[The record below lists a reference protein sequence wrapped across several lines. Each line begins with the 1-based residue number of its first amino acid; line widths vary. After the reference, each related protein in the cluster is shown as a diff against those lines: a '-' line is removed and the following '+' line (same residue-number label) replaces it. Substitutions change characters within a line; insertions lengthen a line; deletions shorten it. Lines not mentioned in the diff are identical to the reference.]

1 MQPATMGTP
10 QEELDPIEAPPSVVA
25 TLRQA
30 ILEGHYP
37 PGTRLAEI
45 PVAEALGVSRTPV
58 RLAFRTLTQEGLLQ
72 RVGKR
77 GLEVR
82 AFTESDVL
90 CAVEVRGVLE
100 GLAAR
105 RLAEAGVPPPL
116 LAQLEDCLAE
126 GEQVL
131 AGARLTARDVDR
143 WSALNQRFH
152 SAIVGATGSRVIGDA
167 IARNNHL
174 PFAAADSI
182 AIDKRA
188 LPAELRKL
196 QLAQLQHRLIV
207 EALRRG
213 ESARA
218 ETLMREHAY
227 IGLRYAALFGLQ
239 TPPTLSAPPV
249 AAATNPRRKRTKLQ
263 APVRS

>member
-1 MQPATMGTP
+1 MDISQT
-10 QEELDPIEAPPSVVA
+10 ELDPIEAPPSVVA

-58 RLAFRTLTQEGLLQ
+58 RLAFRTLSQEGLLQ

-82 AFTESDVL
+82 AFTEADVL

-116 LAQLEDCLAE
+116 LARLEQCLAD
-126 GEQVL
+126 GEKVL
-131 AGARLTARDVDR
+131 ADGRLTSTDVDR

-152 SAIVGATGSRVIGDA
+152 DTIVGSTGSRVIGDA

-188 LPAELRKL
+188 LPAEYRKL
-196 QLAQLQHRLIV
+196 QLAQMQHRLIV

-239 TPPTLSAPPV
+239 TPHMASGPAPV
-249 AAATNPRRKRTKLQ
+249 AAATKPRGRRTKL
-263 APVRS
+263 ATPARS

>member
-1 MQPATMGTP
+1 KRALPA
-10 QEELDPIEAPPSVVA
+10 ELRKLI
-25 TLRQA
+25 
-30 ILEGHYP
+30 IEGHYAA
-37 PGTRLAEI
+37 GTRLAEI
-45 PVAEALGVSRTPV
+45 PVAEALGVARTPV
-58 RLAFRTLTQEGLLQ
+58 RLAFRTLEQEGLLQ

-82 AFTESDVL
+82 AFTEADVL

-116 LAQLEDCLAE
+116 MAELEGCLAD
-126 GEQVL
+126 GERVL
-131 AGARLTARDVDR
+131 AGTRLSAADVDR

-152 SAIVGATGSRVIGDA
+152 GAIVGATGSRVIGDA

-182 AIDKRA
+182 TIDKRA

-227 IGLRYAALFGLQ
+227 IGLRYAALFGLPV
-239 TPPTLSAPPV
+239 PPTRPAPEPPPV
-249 AAATNPRRKRTKLQ
+249 AAVTKGASRRTKLGSP
-263 APVRS
+263 ARS

>member
-1 MQPATMGTP
+1 MTP
-10 QEELDPIEAPPSVVA
+10 RDARELDPIESSPSVVA
-25 TLRQA
+25 TLRQL
-30 ILEGHYP
+30 ILEGCYP

-45 PVAEALGVSRTPV
+45 PVAQALGVSRTPV
-58 RLAFRTLTQEGLLQ
+58 RLAFRTLSQEGLLH

-82 AFTESDVL
+82 AFTETDVL

-105 RLAEAGVPPPL
+105 RLAEVGVPPEL
-116 LAQLEDCLAE
+116 LAELQRCLDD

-131 AGARLTARDVDR
+131 AAGRLSARDVDR

-152 SAIVGATGSRVIGDA
+152 AAIVGSSGSRVIGDA

-188 LPAELRKL
+188 LGAEYRKL

-207 EALRRG
+207 EALQRG

-227 IGLRYAALFGLQ
+227 IGLRYATLFGLD
-239 TPPTLSAPPV
+239 TPALPPAPKGAV
-249 AAATNPRRKRTKLQ
+249 AATTARRGRP
-263 APVRS
+263 A

>member
-1 MQPATMGTP
+1 MDIPRT
-10 QEELDPIEAPPSVVA
+10 ELDPIEAPPSVVA

-30 ILEGHYP
+30 ILEGRYP

-105 RLAEAGVPPPL
+105 RLAETGVAAPL
-116 LAQLEDCLAE
+116 LTQLEQCLAE

-131 AGARLTARDVDR
+131 AGGRLTSRDVDR

-207 EALRRG
+207 EALRQG

-239 TPPTLSAPPV
+239 TPHMASAPGPV
-249 AAATNPRRKRTKLQ
+249 AAATKPRGRRTKLSQ
-263 APVRS
+263 PARP

>member
-1 MQPATMGTP
+1 M
-10 QEELDPIEAPPSVVA
+10 
-25 TLRQA
+25 TLRQL
-30 ILEGHYP
+30 ILAGRYP

-45 PVAEALGVSRTPV
+45 PVAQTLGVSRTPV
-58 RLAFRTLTQEGLLQ
+58 RLAFRTLSQEGLLHK
-72 RVGKR
+72 VGKR

-82 AFTESDVL
+82 AFTETDVR

-105 RLAEAGVPPPL
+105 RLAEAGVPAAL
-116 LAQLEDCLAE
+116 LAELRRCLDD

-131 AGARLTARDVDR
+131 AAGRLSARDVDR
-143 WSALNQRFH
+143 WSVMNRRFH
-152 SAIVGATGSRVIGDA
+152 SAIVDSSGSRVIADA

-188 LPAELRKL
+188 LPAEYRKL
-196 QLAQLQHRLIV
+196 QLAQLQHRLVV
-207 EALRRG
+207 EALAGG

-227 IGLRYAALFGLQ
+227 IGLRYAGLFGLE
-239 TPPTLSAPPV
+239 APPLPRPGAV
-249 AAATNPRRKRTKLQ
+249 AATTTTPARGG
-263 APVRS
+263 

>member
-1 MQPATMGTP
+1 MSVSFQR
-10 QEELDPIEAPPSVVA
+10 LDPNAAPPSVVA

-30 ILEGHYP
+30 ILAGHYQ

-58 RLAFRTLTQEGLLQ
+58 RLAFRTLAQEGLLQ

-82 AFTESDVL
+82 AFTEADVL

-105 RLAEAGVPPPL
+105 RLAEAGVPGPL
-116 LAQLEDCLAE
+116 MSQLEQCLSD

-131 AGARLTARDVDR
+131 AGGRLTSSDVDR

-152 SAIVGATGSRVIGDA
+152 TAIVAAGGSRVIGDA

-182 AIDKRA
+182 AIDKGA
-188 LPAELRKL
+188 LPAEFRKL

-227 IGLRYAALFGLQ
+227 IGLRYAALFDLQ
-239 TPPTLSAPPV
+239 TPSTLAAPPV
-249 AAATNPRRKRTKLQ
+249 AAATKPRKRLRRGSFRAAK
-263 APVRS
+263 

>member
-1 MQPATMGTP
+1 LIPIMKHK
-10 QEELDPIEAPPSVVA
+10 LDPKEVTPAASPSVVA

-30 ILEGHYP
+30 IVEGRYP

-45 PVAEALGVSRTPV
+45 PVAQALGVSRTPV
-58 RLAFRTLTQEGLLQ
+58 RLAFRTLSQEGLLQ
-72 RVGKR
+72 RTGKR
-77 GLEVR
+77 GLVVR
-82 AFTESDVL
+82 DFTEADVL
-90 CAVEVRGVLE
+90 CAVEVRGALE

-105 RLAEAGVPPPL
+105 RLAEAGLAAPL
-116 LAQLEDCLAE
+116 RDELQACLDA
-126 GEQVL
+126 GEEVL
-131 AGARLTARDVDR
+131 ASGRLSARDVDR

-152 SAIVGATGSRVIGDA
+152 AAIVQAGGGRVIADA

-182 AIDKRA
+182 TIDKQS
-188 LPAELRKL
+188 LPAEYRKL

-207 EALRRG
+207 EALRSG

-227 IGLRYAALFGLQ
+227 IGLRYASLFGLQ
-239 TPPTLSAPPV
+239 TPPLSTPKPV
-249 AAATNPRRKRTKLQ
+249 AVATATRRPNG
-263 APVRS
+263 A

>member
-1 MQPATMGTP
+1 MT
-10 QEELDPIEAPPSVVA
+10 QERGRELDPVEPSPSVVA
-25 TLRQA
+25 TLRQL
-30 ILEGHYP
+30 ILEGRYP

-45 PVAEALGVSRTPV
+45 PVAQALGVSRTPV
-58 RLAFRTLTQEGLLQ
+58 RLAFRTLSQEGLLH
-72 RVGKR
+72 RAGKR

-82 AFTESDVL
+82 AFTEADVL

-105 RLAEAGVPPPL
+105 RLAEAGVPPQL
-116 LAQLEDCLAE
+116 LAELQRCLDD

-131 AGARLTARDVDR
+131 AAGRLSARDVDR

-152 SAIVGATGSRVIGDA
+152 AAIVGSSGSRVIGDA

-182 AIDKRA
+182 TIDKRS
-188 LPAELRKL
+188 LPAEYRKL

-207 EALRRG
+207 EALARR

-227 IGLRYAALFGLQ
+227 IGLRYAELFGLE
-239 TPPTLSAPPV
+239 TPALPPARAV
-249 AAATNPRRKRTKLQ
+249 AATTTRRGHR
-263 APVRS
+263 A

>member
-1 MQPATMGTP
+1 MTQ
-10 QEELDPIEAPPSVVA
+10 QRNQLLDPVEPSPSVVA
-25 TLRQA
+25 TLRQL
-30 ILEGHYP
+30 ILEGRYP

-45 PVAEALGVSRTPV
+45 PVADALGVSRTPV
-58 RLAFRTLTQEGLLQ
+58 RLAFRTLSQEGLLH

-82 AFTESDVL
+82 AFTEADVL
-90 CAVEVRGVLE
+90 CAIEVRGVLE

-105 RLAEAGVPPPL
+105 RLVEAGAAPAL
-116 LAQLEDCLAE
+116 LAELQRCLDD

-131 AGARLTARDVDR
+131 AAGRLTARDVDR

-152 SAIVGATGSRVIGDA
+152 SAIVGASGSRVIGDA

-182 AIDKRA
+182 TIDKRA
-188 LPAELRKL
+188 LPAEYRKL

-207 EALRRG
+207 EALARG

-227 IGLRYAALFGLQ
+227 IGLRYADLFGLE
-239 TPPTLSAPPV
+239 TPALPPSRAV
-249 AAATNPRRKRTKLQ
+249 AAATTRRGAK
-263 APVRS
+263 A

>member
-1 MQPATMGTP
+1 MDSSNK
-10 QEELDPIEAPPSVVA
+10 ELDPNGAPPSVVA

-58 RLAFRTLTQEGLLQ
+58 RLAFRTLSQEGLLQ

-82 AFTESDVL
+82 AFTEADVL

-105 RLAEAGVPPPL
+105 RLAEAGVPLPL
-116 LAQLEDCLAE
+116 LAQLEQCLAD
-126 GEQVL
+126 GEDVL
-131 AGARLTARDVDR
+131 ADGRLTSSDVDR

-152 SAIVGATGSRVIGDA
+152 DTIVGSTGSRVIGDA

-188 LPAELRKL
+188 LPAEYRKL
-196 QLAQLQHRLIV
+196 QLAQVQHRLIV

-239 TPPTLSAPPV
+239 TPHMASDPAPV
-249 AAATNPRRKRTKLQ
+249 TAATKPRARLRPGSFRAAK
-263 APVRS
+263 

>member
-1 MQPATMGTP
+1 
-10 QEELDPIEAPPSVVA
+10 LDPIEAPASVVA
-25 TLRQA
+25 TLRQS
-30 ILEGHYP
+30 ILEGRFP

-45 PVAEALGVSRTPV
+45 PVSRALGVSRTPV
-58 RLAFRTLTQEGLLQ
+58 RLAFRTLSQEGLLQ

-82 AFTESDVL
+82 AFTETDVS

-105 RLAEAGVPPPL
+105 RLAEAGMPPPL
-116 LAQLEDCLAE
+116 LAQLQQCLTE

-131 AGARLTARDVDR
+131 ADGRLTARDVDR

-152 SAIVGATGSRVIGDA
+152 DTIVGAGGSRVIADA

-188 LPAELRKL
+188 LPAEYRKL

-207 EALRRG
+207 EALQRG

-227 IGLRYAALFGLQ
+227 IGLRYAQLFGLQ
-239 TPPTLSAPPV
+239 TPPSLAAAQAEPV
-249 AAATNPRRKRTKLQ
+249 ASATRRRGTRTKL
-263 APVRS
+263 AKPAGT

>member
-1 MQPATMGTP
+1 MARDV
-10 QEELDPIEAPPSVVA
+10 ELDPIEAPASVVA
-25 TLRQA
+25 TLRQM
-30 ILEGHYP
+30 ILEGHFT

-45 PVAEALGVSRTPV
+45 PVSHALGVSRTPV
-58 RLAFRTLTQEGLLQ
+58 RLAFRTLSQEGLLQ

-82 AFTESDVL
+82 AFTEGDVL

-105 RLAEAGVPPPL
+105 RLAEAGVPAPL
-116 LAQLEDCLAE
+116 LAQLEQCLAE

-131 AGARLTARDVDR
+131 ASGRLTARDVDR

-152 SAIVGATGSRVIGDA
+152 GAIVSSGGGRVIADA

-188 LPAELRKL
+188 LPAEYRKL

-207 EALRRG
+207 EALQRG
-213 ESARA
+213 ESGRA

-227 IGLRYAALFGLQ
+227 IGLRYASLFGLQ
-239 TPPTLSAPPV
+239 TPSALAPQAV
-249 AAATNPRRKRTKLQ
+249 TAATRARRGRTKL
-263 APVRS
+263 AASARS